1 MADTEQLTGTQ
12 LASAGGTTV
21 MIEAPQNPYLEG
33 IGRLSI
39 PRQAG
44 VIVGLAA
51 TVALAVWVVLWT
63 RSADMRPLYGSLEH
77 LDSQGVITVL
87 ESNRIAYRIDEH
99 SGMLLVEDGRYNEA
113 RLKLADAGM
122 PNDSAVGF
130 EMLDKEQGIGT
141 SQFMET
147 ARFRRSLEGELSR
160 TISSITSVRGAR
172 VHLAI
177 PERTVFVRDQRK
189 PSASVLLE
197 VVPGRTVDDAQVRAI
212 GNLVASSVPDMALGG
227 VTIVDQ
233 KGRLLSNF
241 AEDREAALASKQLD
255 FTRNLEDQMVAR
267 VQRILEPLVGAG
279 RFKAEVTADV
289 DFTAVEQADE
299 IYNPD
304 LPAIRSEQRTDEQ
317 RLSGEAGGGIPGAL
331 SNQPPVNGSAPET
344 VTPPAGGPA
353 SAAGSTVSPAG
364 AAGSAP
370 GNVRSQS
377 MRNYEL
383 DRTLSYTRHQVGK
396 LRRLSVAVVL
406 DDRQSVNAESGERK
420 NSPWD
425 AATMERVT
433 TLVRDAV
440 GYDAKRG
447 DSVNVINAA
456 FFDLPVDDEALAPV
470 PLWEQSWFW
479 PALRLGMGALGILLL
494 IFAVVRPVLRTLSSN
509 ARQMRALE
517 ERHRMERQ
525 VTESASRQDGG
536 EDSPP
541 MLPPPNRD
549 HDRRMT
555 AVQTLV
561 ESDAEKVAQVVRKW
575 VRESE
580 H

>member
-21 MIEAPQNPYLEG
+21 MIEAPQNPSLEG

-212 GNLVASSVPDMALGG
+212 GNLVASSVPDMELGG

-494 IFAVVRPVLRTLSSN
+494 ICAVVRPVLRTLSSN

>member
-1 MADTEQLTGTQ
+1 
-12 LASAGGTTV
+12 V
-21 MIEAPQNPYLEG
+21 
-33 IGRLSI
+33 
-39 PRQAG
+39 G

-51 TVALAVWVVLWT
+51 TVALAVWLVLWT
-63 RSADMRPLYGSLEH
+63 READMRPLYGSMEN
-77 LDSQGVITVL
+77 LDSQAVIGVL
-87 ESNRIAYRIDEH
+87 ESNQIKYRIDAN
-99 SGMLLVEDGRYNEA
+99 SGMLLVEDGRYSEA
-113 RLKLADAGM
+113 RLKLAEAGM
-122 PNDSAVGF
+122 PNDSSVGF

-147 ARFRRSLEGELSR
+147 ARFRRSLEGELAR
-160 TISSITSVRGAR
+160 TISSITSVRSAR

-177 PERTVFVRDQRK
+177 PERSVFVRDQRK

-197 VVPGRTVDDAQVRAI
+197 VVAGRTVEDSQVRAI
-212 GNLVASSVPDMALGG
+212 GNLVASSVPDMELAG

-241 AEDREAALASKQLD
+241 AEDREAVLASKQLD
-255 FTRNLEDQMVAR
+255 FTRSLEDQMVER
-267 VQRILEPLVGAG
+267 VRRILEPIVGAG

-304 LPAIRSEQRTDEQ
+304 LPAIRSEQRSEEQ
-317 RLSGEAGGGIPGAL
+317 RLAGEAGGGIPGAL

-353 SAAGSTVSPAG
+353 SAAGAAVGPATG
-364 AAGSAP
+364 AQSS
-370 GNVRSQS
+370 GNVRTQS
-377 MRNYEL
+377 SRNYEL

-406 DDRQSVNAESGERK
+406 DDRLSLNPENGQRS

-425 AATMERVT
+425 AQALERVT

-440 GYDAKRG
+440 GYDARRG
-447 DSVNVINAA
+447 DSVNVVNTA
-456 FFDLPVDDEALAPV
+456 FFDLPVDDQPEAPI

-479 PALRLGMGALGILLL
+479 PAVRLALGVMAVLLL
-494 IFAVVRPVLRTLSSN
+494 VFGVVRPVLLTLSSN

-517 ERHRMERQ
+517 ERHRMERM
-525 VTESASRQDGG
+525 VAESAAKG
-536 EDSPP
+536 EAGDESLP
-541 MLPPPNRD
+541 MLPPPNREYE
-549 HDRRMT
+549 RRMT
-555 AVQTLV
+555 AVQALV
-561 ESDAEKVAQVVRKW
+561 EGDAEKVAQVVRKW

-580 H
+580 

>member
-12 LASAGGTTV
+12 LANAGGTTV

-63 RSADMRPLYGSLEH
+63 QSADMRPLYGSLEH

-87 ESNRIAYRIDEH
+87 ESNRIAYRIDER
-99 SGMLLVEDGRYNEA
+99 SGMLLVEDSRYNEA

-212 GNLVASSVPDMALGG
+212 GNLVASSVPDMQLGG

-267 VQRILEPLVGAG
+267 VQRILEPVVGAG

-317 RLSGEAGGGIPGAL
+317 RLAGEAGGGIPGAL

-344 VTPPAGGPA
+344 VTPPAAGLA
-353 SAAGSTVSPAG
+353 SAAGTAAAPGSPA
-364 AAGSAP
+364 

-396 LRRLSVAVVL
+396 LHRLSVAVVL

-433 TLVRDAV
+433 MLVRDAV

-456 FFDLPVDDEALAPV
+456 FFDLPVDDEALVPV
-470 PLWEQSWFW
+470 PLWEQAWFW

-525 VTESASRQDGG
+525 VKESASSQDGG
-536 EDSPP
+536 GEDGRP

-580 H
+580 R

>member
-1 MADTEQLTGTQ
+1 MADTDQATGTQ
-12 LASAGGTTV
+12 LATAGGGTV
-21 MIEAPQNPYLEG
+21 TIEAPQNPYLEG
-33 IGRLSI
+33 IARLSI
-39 PRQAG
+39 PRQVG

-51 TVALAVWVVLWT
+51 SVALAVWVVLWT
-63 RSADMRPLYGSLEH
+63 READMRPLYGSLEN
-77 LDSQGVITVL
+77 LDSQAVVGVL
-87 ESNRIAYRIDEH
+87 EANKIGYRLDAN

-113 RLKLADAGM
+113 RLKLAEAGM
-122 PNDSAVGF
+122 PNDSSVGF
-130 EMLDKEQGIGT
+130 EMLDKEQGLGT

-147 ARFRRSLEGELSR
+147 ARFRRGLEGELAR
-160 TISSITSVRGAR
+160 TISSINSVRSAR

-197 VVPGRTVDDAQVRAI
+197 VVAGRKVEDAQVRAI
-212 GNLVASSVPDMALGG
+212 GNLVASSVPDMELAG

-233 KGRLLSNF
+233 QGRLLSNF
-241 AEDREAALASKQLD
+241 AEDREAVLASKQLD
-255 FTRNLEDQMVAR
+255 FTRSLEDQMVER
-267 VQRILEPLVGAG
+267 VQRILEPIVGAG

-304 LPAIRSEQRTDEQ
+304 LPAIRSEQRSEEQ
-317 RLSGEAGGGIPGAL
+317 RTAGEAGGGIPGAL

-353 SAAGSTVSPAG
+353 SAAGAAVGPN
-364 AAGSAP
+364 AAGQQA

-377 MRNYEL
+377 TRNYEL

-406 DDRQSVNAESGERK
+406 NDRLSVNPENGQRSNA
-420 NSPWD
+420 PWD
-425 AATMERVT
+425 AKTLERVT

-440 GYDAKRG
+440 GYDARRG
-447 DSVNVINAA
+447 DSVNVVNTA
-456 FFDLPVDDEALAPV
+456 FFDLPLDDQQEIPI

-479 PALRLGMGALGILLL
+479 PAVRMALGAMGVLLL
-494 IFAVVRPVLRTLSSN
+494 VFGVVRPVLRTLSSN

-517 ERHRMERQ
+517 ERHRMERM
-525 VTESASRQDGG
+525 VSESASKAESGD
-536 EDSPP
+536 DSVP
-541 MLPPPNRD
+541 MLPPPNREYE
-549 HDRRMT
+549 RRMT
-555 AVQTLV
+555 AVQALV
-561 ESDAEKVAQVVRKW
+561 EGDAEKVAQVVRKW

-580 H
+580 